1 MVVRRS
7 RNMCDSLDAELGLRR
22 TLTKK
27 LVGQRRQTPVAA
39 SLPME
44 GAVARVSTAPLKE
57 GVAASLNETYSAEA
71 KVMYMESP
79 GFIGS
84 LLLLDREGKTARSI
98 TLWDGVADMNAAADH
113 PQYGAVMSRLVS
125 SFAEM
130 PESQT
135 WQLSAAFFR
144 DGATPEIEHARRCG
158 TQVE

>member
-1 MVVRRS
+1 MW
-7 RNMCDSLDAELGLRR
+7 
-22 TLTKK
+22 
-27 LVGQRRQTPVAA
+27 
-39 SLPME
+39 
-44 GAVARVSTAPLKE
+44 KE
-57 GVAASLNETYSAEA
+57 DYL
-71 KVMYMESP
+71 
-79 GFIGS
+79 S
-84 LLLLDREGKTARSI
+84 LLRERDEVSI
-98 TLWDGVADMNAAADH
+98 KKCLPFDCLKYYVFQVNMNAAADH